1 MEALAAL
8 HTTMSRQESSP
19 GVLDADSSGCV
30 DTLDQSP
37 LWAQRPVC
45 TATLPRW
52 LQAGVSA
59 LGSLTPTDTGTPQ
72 GGGLS
77 PLRAQVARDGR
88 ARLCDADDADGRP
101 QAPALRRGNPKGIAV
116 IRYAA
121 AGVRTA
127 PPGRLGN
134 LVIH

>member
-1 MEALAAL
+1 L

-52 LQAGVSA
+52 LQAGGSG
-59 LGSLTPTDTGTPQ
+59 LGSLTPTDTATPP

-77 PLRAQVARDGR
+77 PLRGHVPPGGR
-88 ARLCDADDADGRP
+88 ARLCDAAAADARP

-134 LVIH
+134 LG